1 MRRECVCVRMYRLWR
16 WWLLPVKNTYRRSSS
31 EKWQERLLLPL
42 SICSAVGVVDFF
54 FINNYSIFHEKH
66 KCFTYKQHSLTHSF
80 AHVYVNLNVV
90 PFMPCQSIDYVHR
103 INGWFF
109 ATVSYLPFLSN
120 EKRKSKQEEQQRLT
134 VWRGENLSGFLKFG
148 AFSQSEILQITCLP
162 AIITLYLTRKKRQ
175 LEQNIWDA
183 LSILLNTAVKN
194 YRF

>member
-1 MRRECVCVRMYRLWR
+1 MARTIAVATFHLQCCWCCWSSTTIPYST
-16 WWLLPVKNTYRRSSS
+16 KNTSVSHIS
-31 EKWQERLLLPL
+31 
-42 SICSAVGVVDFF
+42 
-54 FINNYSIFHEKH
+54 N
-66 KCFTYKQHSLTHSF
+66 TLTHSL

-109 ATVSYLPFLSN
+109 ATVSYYLPFLSN

-162 AIITLYLTRKKRQ
+162 AIITLYLTRKKLR

-183 LSILLNTAVKN
+183 LSILLNTVVKN